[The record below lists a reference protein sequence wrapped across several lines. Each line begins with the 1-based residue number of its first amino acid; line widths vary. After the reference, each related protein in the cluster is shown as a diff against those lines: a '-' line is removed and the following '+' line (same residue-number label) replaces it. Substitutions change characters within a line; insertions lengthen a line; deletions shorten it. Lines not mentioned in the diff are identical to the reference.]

1 MTFKRCRKLIFTI
14 LITSFALSLT
24 QLAHADGDI
33 AFLSPTHTTITAG
46 QAFSWME
53 RSRDW
58 DQVATQTISGTTY
71 AVPNIVPA
79 VDIQVETWREISGN
93 NTNLKMHFSIPDVTR
108 NQPAG
113 APSSTLNKGD
123 RLIIELDPNNSGRG
137 SGDTDLDVGSAG
149 SNTSDYRFEIVIK
162 DNLIDASLTGCKRPI
177 SAAPNNWDTVFDSSP
192 LAPTAIQLVTLNS
205 VSGGRYDLTVTIP
218 GSYVGLNNSATGPVG
233 MSYVY
238 LNDIGHSHPAPMGGT
253 VWEMIGTQF
262 PSSMGLSLITDNP
275 GVSDLGL
282 VTSSL
287 PASGS
292 WLNPSQWASGYF
304 DSAAASV
311 GNNINFSASPD
322 WVFSEDLRI
331 RVCTTTDF
339 GLASEGV
346 AGWSTDQVTLPKWY
360 QYFPGSTAA
369 DKPCK
374 ARVWFRPRRTNPSAV
389 AVRKRFLIV
398 WGRPFIGGTQDWFVA
413 SLTPTIAI
421 TAAVDTFNFEWNVPK
436 NNFTNHPCLRIY
448 ALPETLNGA
457 AGDGTPVNEAFI
469 MAISTAA
476 HLDKLHEAY
485 GVNPGTPLTAQ
496 MNFTALRTGNCPAGT
511 CFVAA
516 LPGRDRKVIDDSG
529 VRIVTAG
536 FQPSSDADNS
546 LASTSVQDRP
556 GEEPR
561 DNIRVFVEGFGIE
574 SPPSTA
580 NYAFLKTLGG
590 VGTMVSNK
598 DLAEMK
604 DGMTI
609 QLDVGN
615 PRFERV
621 DIRPQASVGI
631 LSPQRTIFL
640 NVIVR
645 TPAGVERPTFTVN
658 IDKTSLGPG
667 ETTKGT
673 VVVVPPTDVN
683 TSPNFKRWGLSLHGG
698 VSIPHGNLNSV
709 FNPGP
714 NVGVDLEYRFN
725 SMFSLEGIYTFHRFN
740 GETFGAFT
748 IPDLNVHQ
756 VSVNGKVYGSSAPW
770 RPFFN
775 FGGGVYN
782 FNTATTRG
790 GVNVGGGLQFDVTP
804 NVAVDA
810 MYNFHNV
817 FTSGANTRFSTVQGG
832 VRFRF

>member
-1 MTFKRCRKLIFTI
+1 MTFKKCRKLIFTI
-14 LITSFALSLT
+14 LLTSFALSLT

-33 AFLSPTHTTITAG
+33 AFLMPTHTTITAG

-58 DQVATQTISGTTY
+58 DQVATQEFSGTTY
-71 AVPNIVPA
+71 AVPNVVPA
-79 VDIQVETWREISGN
+79 MDITVETWREISGN
-93 NTNLKMHFSIPDVTR
+93 NTNLKMHFSIPDITR
-108 NQPAG
+108 HQPAG

-137 SGDTDLDVGSAG
+137 AGDTDLDLGSAG
-149 SNTSDYRFEIVIK
+149 ANTTDYRFEIVIK
-162 DNLIDASLTGCKRPI
+162 DELIDTTLTGCKLPI
-177 SAAPNNWDTVFDSSP
+177 SATPNNWDTAFDSSA
-192 LAPTAIQLVTLNS
+192 LAPTAAQLVILNP
-205 VSGGRYDLTVTIP
+205 VSGGRYDLVVTIP

-233 MSYVY
+233 MTFVY
-238 LNDIGHSHPAPMGGT
+238 LNDIGHSHPHPMGGT

-275 GVSDLGL
+275 GVNDLGL
-282 VTSSL
+282 VTTTL

-304 DSAAASV
+304 DSAAASA
-311 GNNINFSASPD
+311 GNNINFSASPEY
-322 WVFSEDLRI
+322 WLSEDLRI
-331 RVCTTTDF
+331 RVCNTTVF
-339 GLASEGV
+339 GPPGEGV
-346 AGWSTDQVTLPKWY
+346 ASWGTNQLTLPNWY
-360 QYFPGSTAA
+360 QYYPGTGASNQ
-369 DKPCK
+369 PCK

-389 AVRKRFLIV
+389 AVKKRFLVV
-398 WGRPFIGGTQDWFVA
+398 WGRPNIGGTQEWFVA
-413 SLTPTIAI
+413 TLTPVITI
-421 TAAVDTFNFEWNVPK
+421 TAAVDTFSFDWNVPK
-436 NNFTNHPCLRIY
+436 SNFTDHPCLRIY
-448 ALPETLNGA
+448 ALPETLNA
-457 AGDGTPVNEAFI
+457 TSSDGTLVNDAFVTGI
-469 MAISTAA
+469 TTDLA
-476 HLDKLHEAY
+476 LNKLHEAY
-485 GVNPGTPLTAQ
+485 GVNPGSPLTAQ
-496 MNFTALRTGNCPAGT
+496 MNFKALRTGNCPAGV
-511 CFVAA
+511 CFIAA
-516 LPGRDRKVIDDSG
+516 LPRRDQNVIDDSG

-536 FQPSSDADNS
+536 FQPPSDADTS
-546 LASTSVQDRP
+546 LAPASVQDQTA
-556 GEEPR
+556 EDPR
-561 DNIRVFVEGFGIE
+561 DNVRVFVEGFGIE
-574 SPPSTA
+574 SAPATA

-590 VGTMVSNK
+590 VGTMVSNN
-598 DLAEMK
+598 DLAK
-604 DGMTI
+604 KPDGITI

-621 DIRPQASVGI
+621 DIRPQKSVGI

-645 TPAGVERPTFTVN
+645 TPPGVDPPTFTVN
-658 IDKTSLGPG
+658 IDKQTLGPG

-673 VVVVPPTDVN
+673 VVVTSPVDGN

-698 VSIPHGNLNSV
+698 VSIPHGDLNAI

-725 SMFSLEGIYTFHRFN
+725 KMFSLEGIYTFHRFN
-740 GETFGAFT
+740 GETFGTFT
-748 IPDLNVHQ
+748 VPDLNVHQ
-756 VSVNGKVYGSSAPW
+756 VSVNGKVYGSSSPW

-810 MYNFHNV
+810 MYNFNNV
-817 FTSGANTRFSTVQGG
+817 FTSGSNTQFSTVQAG